1 MIFTE
6 KNNHINPGKNYGRVK
21 TPTILQMEAA
31 ECGAASLAMVL
42 AYYGSYVPLEQLRID
57 CGVSRD
63 GSNARNLL
71 RAARKYGLEAK
82 GYRKEPQDLQ
92 QLKPPLIIHWKFN
105 HFMVFEG
112 FSGKKA
118 YLNDPGHGRRA
129 VSLEEFDQS
138 FTGVALTFAK
148 QPDFAK
154 QGTKAGAFGA
164 LAVRLRGSRNA
175 LIYLIIVG
183 LALVIPGL
191 VVPTFTKVFIDDI
204 LLGGKRDWLNLLL
217 LGMGV
222 TAAIKGMLKWLQN
235 YYLLR
240 LETKIALSS
249 ASRFLWHLLRL
260 PIEFFLQRYAGDLSN
275 RVSSND
281 VVAKLLSGQ
290 LATAVLNLMMIIFY
304 FWLMLRYD
312 VVLTLVGL
320 AAAVINLIFLLFVS
334 KKRVDQ
340 NMKLLQDKGKVVST
354 AIAGLYIIETLK
366 ATGSESGFFEKW
378 AGHQAKLINSE
389 QEIGV
394 SNQYLASVPSLLTGI
409 TNALVLVLGAYRILD
424 GYITVGM
431 LVAFQSLMSSFL
443 TPVTEMVNL
452 GSRLQ
457 EVKGD
462 MNRLDDVMKYP
473 LDLPFRPEEYPA
485 NRAAPPDALTGTVEI
500 RNLTFGY
507 SSLEP
512 PLIENFNLKLK
523 PGSRVALVG
532 ESGSGKSTIA
542 KIIAGLYR
550 PWSGEILFDG
560 VSREEIPR
568 RVINNCLAMVDQEIV
583 LFAGTLRDNLTMWDE
598 TTPEPALIRA
608 AKDACIHEVITARE
622 GGYSSKIDEGGRNFS
637 GGQRQRLE
645 IARALTQNPTILIM
659 DEATSALDPKIEA
672 LIDQNIRRRACTCII
687 VAHRL
692 STIRDCDE
700 IIMLDHGKIVQ
711 RGTHDAMKNEAGRYA
726 EMIAMN

>member
-1 MIFTE
+1 MVGK
-6 KNNHINPGKNYGRVK
+6 KNKNSPGKVYGRVK
-21 TPTILQMEAA
+21 TPTVLQMEAA
-31 ECGAASLAMVL
+31 ECGAASLAMIL
-42 AYYGSYVPLEQLRID
+42 AYYGSFVPLEQLRID

-71 RAARKYGLEAK
+71 RAARKHGLEAK

-92 QLKPPLIIHWKFN
+92 QMKPPLIIHWNFN
-105 HFMVFEG
+105 HFLVFEG
-112 FSGKKA
+112 FSGNKA
-118 YLNDPGHGRRA
+118 YLNDPGHGRRT

-138 FTGVALTFAK
+138 FTGVVMTFAK
-148 QPDFAK
+148 TPDFVK
-154 QGTKAGAFGA
+154 QGAKADSFKA
-164 LAVRLRGSRNA
+164 LGVRLRGSRNA
-175 LIYLIIVG
+175 LIYIVIVG

-191 VVPTFTKVFIDDI
+191 VVPTFTKVFIDDVLI
-204 LLGGKRDWLNLLL
+204 GGKTNWLNVLL
-217 LGMGV
+217 LGMGI

-249 ASRFLWHLLRL
+249 ASKFLWHVLRL
-260 PIEFFLQRYAGDLSN
+260 PVEFFLHRYAGDISN

-281 VVAKLLSGQ
+281 TVAKLLSGQ
-290 LATAVLNLMMIIFY
+290 LATAALNLMMIVFY
-304 FWLMLRYD
+304 FWLMLQYD

-320 AAAVINLIFLLFVS
+320 AAAVINLVFLLLVS

-354 AIAGLYIIETLK
+354 AISGLYIIETLK

-378 AGHQAKLINSE
+378 AGHQAKLIRSE

-394 SNQYLASVPSLLTGI
+394 SNQYLASVPSVLTGI
-409 TNALVLVLGAYRILD
+409 TNALVLILGARRILD

-462 MNRLDDVMKYP
+462 MNRLDDVLKYP
-473 LDLPFRPEEYPA
+473 LDVPFRSEESQTDEPEQSPT
-485 NRAAPPDALTGTVEI
+485 LTGAVEI

-507 SSLEP
+507 SPLEP

-542 KIIAGLYR
+542 KLISGLYR

-560 VSREEIPR
+560 RTRAEIPR
-568 RVINNCLAMVDQEIV
+568 SVVTNCLAMVDQDIV
-583 LFAGTLRDNLTMWDE
+583 LFEGTLRDNLTMWDE
-598 TTPEPALIRA
+598 TIPEPDLIRA
-608 AKDACIHEVITARE
+608 AKDAGIHEVITARE
-622 GGYSSKIDEGGRNFS
+622 GGYSSIIGEGGRNFS

-645 IARALTQNPTILIM
+645 IARALTGNPTILIM

-672 LIDQNIRRRACTCII
+672 LIDQNIRRRGCTCII

-711 RGTHDAMKNEAGRYA
+711 RGTHEAMKNTEGPYA
-726 EMIAMN
+726 RMIAMN